1 MYQGKNLSQSV
12 SNAEDEEADHASGGA
27 DVETD
32 EVNSYGEEGVEDCAI
47 MVTADTAIFK
57 VDHTFT
63 FCGECPDAVGRCF
76 IEVCI
81 FKFIDHNQIS
91 AQLLSFETGHW
102 FGHRL
107 KYLWGLFATM

>member
-12 SNAEDEEADHASGGA
+12 SNVEDEEADHACGGA
-27 DVETD
+27 DVEID

-63 FCGECPDAVGRCF
+63 FCGECSDVVGRCF
-76 IEVCI
+76 IEVWH
-81 FKFIDHNQIS
+81 FQV
-91 AQLLSFETGHW
+91 
-102 FGHRL
+102 HRSQSNL
-107 KYLWGLFATM
+107 CSNVKL